1 MIRTE
6 ITKAL
11 KKTEKKRQK
20 ELKALKNRCQEIG
33 MLKERIKER
42 CERVTFEKK
51 VKANAMKNEVMKKE
65 IMVIQ
70 KKDCEARKL
79 EQFES
84 QILIKLKETHIRQQ
98 QAISEI
104 SELFQQPMFTNS

>member
-1 MIRTE
+1 
-6 ITKAL
+6 
-11 KKTEKKRQK
+11 
-20 ELKALKNRCQEIG
+20 

-79 EQFES
+79 E
-84 QILIKLKETHIRQQ
+84 
-98 QAISEI
+98 
-104 SELFQQPMFTNS
+104 